1 MRAVQPIKVILVIL
15 TVPFLGIASVS
26 AYHHAQRTT
35 QDLVAK
41 PRLELARPAPVATQR
56 TDVY

>member
-1 MRAVQPIKVILVIL
+1 MPHVRPAVVLWVVL
-15 TVPFLGIASVS
+15 SVPFVGIATMS
-26 AYHHAQRTT
+26 AYHHAQRTN

-41 PRLELARPAPVATQR
+41 PRLELAQPVPVATQR

>member
-1 MRAVQPIKVILVIL
+1 MPHVRPVIVLWVVL
-15 TVPFLGIASVS
+15 TVPFLGIASMS
-26 AYHHAQRTT
+26 AYHHAHRTT